1 MLLVT
6 INLYI
11 IPPRIINYMK
21 WGIVLGIIVLFLS
34 FSLSIGYSSATWGP
48 RVFLEEQVFADYDTD
63 GTNSSDS
70 FSQCQSP
77 DDNPCRMG
85 YVDVSV
91 PNDFDTLQ
99 YIRVNLSTDNLE
111 DTDIANHT
119 SYKNVLTSYPTA
131 FSKKKMDVNTTNWGE
146 SSNYYNITNITE
158 APEIRLNLSYG
169 NAFGGTDLYDSDNVV
184 DSSNHIEF
192 NLTILNP
199 STDVNLSDAYVGVQF
214 DIDSG
219 GGGEDLVNISLG
231 SNSSTSGT
239 NLVVD
244 SDTDTYYDRIT
255 WTGNLTANTP
265 VYLTFNATFT
275 EGTNVGNGVA
285 TVYNFDTNT
294 SDKGAGANYT
304 GSSTFT
310 GLTVSDYYSKG
321 PIRQGIDLNY
331 LEETSN
337 WQVRGFIRNMA
348 NETPDNGEVLT
359 YNVTEWGIYE
369 ISPVSGEPY
378 PTSNQSG
385 KFNQTPGT
393 TDLLVPS
400 DGRIYTTEK
409 TRSSNTTW
417 FSTGSETKPYF
428 SVYFDWHVLW
438 NTTDT
443 VTYTSFINTTLDL
456 PTLYIIDMSNNKNL
470 DGIITPDTGDQVVT
484 ITDNATHLGNT
495 NAKADQIE
503 IISVVPANTTGGLF
517 HGWFDINQSSV
528 KAYFV
533 NSTDM
538 YEINTSDDE
547 VTVTVTEVPAD
558 GSYSGFV
565 NVTINDT
572 SLVGLTEGIDI
583 GHDLDVNEYISLTF
597 DCISNATMTTGDSY
611 NFTGNTTMT
620 TPSGTPITENHPT
633 SAISI
638 SAKRLM
644 GYKSLV
650 VLDPSDPTAINV
662 TIVVSVDAS
671 TGENITGIKFLDYVF
686 SGLFDYATYRDNLSV
701 TFWNGAGT
709 DVWVEGTDY
718 DVTDNGTVTLSDGT
732 SANAFEI
739 INASGDGTFTLFD
752 NQSITVRYLM
762 NVTTSGS
769 YILPVE
775 LLGIDPLTGES
786 FRTLAFG
793 AVRVDIP
800 EPLTPLQITENDLSQ
815 AKRILVGKPGLWIK
829 SFEVYNPNARRV
841 ESNFRTL
848 VFKDTTDAHVTYYDV
863 AGQNIDEFV
872 IMGAEEED
880 GRLISWKS
888 SIDPFETRSY
898 EIRVMTPAV
907 LEIDRDVEVL
917 EKMEGKRVKL
927 KMDIYLKNFAQESY
941 ENLILNLPI
950 PYENIMEVRD
960 GFGNRLP
967 FTGGADSSTI
977 TVESIDP
984 DGLKTVSV
992 IYSES
997 YPTIIITPDR
1007 DRYDL
1012 NSPVSLDILVING
1025 GDDIEYP
1032 FMEIDVY
1039 TPGMDVIFSNI
1050 EKLDKMEALEKT
1062 ELYQKFNIPATAPTG
1077 MYIASAKFREDFTT
1091 LASTT
1096 GYFFVSGTSGNI
1108 PEAAQI
1114 LMVIII
1120 TALLIYF
1127 SAKRLKEVRKTRK
1140 VRAEKETEDELIE

>member
-1 MLLVT
+1 
-6 INLYI
+6 
-11 IPPRIINYMK
+11 MK
-21 WGIVLGIIVLFLS
+21 WGIVLGVIVLFLS
-34 FSLSIGYSSATWGP
+34 FSLLTGYSSATWGP
-48 RVFLEEQVFADYDTD
+48 RVFLEEQVFADYE
-63 GTNSSDS
+63 TNGAVSSDS
-70 FSQCQSP
+70 FSQCQAP
-77 DDNPCRMG
+77 DDNPCRAG

-99 YIRVNLSTDNLE
+99 YVRVNLSTDNLD
-111 DTDIANHT
+111 DTDIANT
-119 SYKNVLTSYPTA
+119 TAYKNVLTSYPTA
-131 FSKKKMDVNTTNWGE
+131 FSRKKMNVNTSNWGE

-169 NAFGGTDLYDSDNVV
+169 NAFGGVDLYDSDNIV
-184 DSSNHIEF
+184 DSANHIEF
-192 NLTILNP
+192 NFTIHNP
-199 STDVNLSDAYVGVQF
+199 STAVNLANAVAGVQF

-231 SNSSTSGT
+231 SNASTSGT
-239 NLVVD
+239 NVLVD
-244 SDTDTYYDRIT
+244 SDSDGYFDRIE
-255 WTGNLTANTP
+255 WTGTLTANTP
-265 VYLTFNATFT
+265 VYLTFNATFI
-275 EGTNVGNGVA
+275 EGTNVGNGDA
-285 TVYNFDTNT
+285 TVYNLDTNT
-294 SDKGAGANYT
+294 SDKGAGANYS

-310 GLTVSDYYSKG
+310 GLTISDYYSKG
-321 PIRQGIDLNY
+321 PVRQGIDLNY

-337 WQVRGFIRNMA
+337 WQIRGLIRNMA
-348 NETPDNGEVLT
+348 NETPASGEVLT
-359 YNVTEWGIYE
+359 YNITEWRIYE
-369 ISPVSGEPY
+369 ISPSGEPY
-378 PTSNQSG
+378 PGSNQSG
-385 KFNQTPGT
+385 GFNQTPGT
-393 TDLLVPS
+393 TNLLVPS

-417 FSTGSETKPYF
+417 FSTGSSTKPYF
-428 SVYFDWHVLW
+428 SVYFDWNVVW
-438 NTTDT
+438 NTTGT
-443 VTYTSFINTTLDL
+443 VNYMSNINTTLDL
-456 PTLYIIDMSNNKNL
+456 PTLYVIDMSNNKNL

-484 ITDNATHLGNT
+484 VTDNATHLGNT
-495 NAKADQIE
+495 NAKAEEVE
-503 IISVVPANTTGGLF
+503 ITSVVPANTTGGLF

-528 KAYFV
+528 KLYFV
-533 NSTDM
+533 NSSDM
-538 YEINTSDDE
+538 YEISTSDDE
-547 VTVTVTEVPAD
+547 VTVTTTEVPSD
-558 GSYSGFV
+558 GSYDGFV
-565 NVTINDT
+565 KVTINDT
-572 SLVGLTEGIDI
+572 TLVNLTQGTEI
-583 GHDLDVNEYISLTF
+583 GHDLDVNEYISLSF
-597 DCISNATMTTGDSY
+597 DCISNASMTTGDTF

-620 TPSGTPITENHPT
+620 TASGTPITENHPT

-686 SGLFDYATYRDNLSV
+686 SGLFDYDSYKGNLSV

-709 DVWVEGTDY
+709 SVWSEGADY
-718 DVTDNGTVTLSDGT
+718 EVTDNGTVTLSDGT
-732 SANAFEI
+732 TANAFEI
-739 INASGDGTFTLFD
+739 VNVSGGTFTLLN
-752 NQSITVRYLM
+752 NQSITVRYMM
-762 NVTTSGS
+762 NVTAAGS

-775 LLGIDPLTGES
+775 LLGVDPITGES

-800 EPLTPLQITENDLSQ
+800 EPLIPLQITEDDLSQ

-829 SFEVYNPNARRV
+829 TFEVYNPNARKV
-841 ESNFRTL
+841 DSDFRTL
-848 VFKDTTDAHVTYYDV
+848 VFKDATDAHVRYYDV
-863 AGQNIDEFV
+863 AGKNIDEFV
-872 IMGAEEED
+872 IIGAEEED
-880 GRLISWKS
+880 GRIISWKS
-888 SIDPFETRSY
+888 TIDPFETRSY
-898 EIRVMTPAV
+898 EVRVMTPAV

-927 KMDIYLKNFAQESY
+927 KMDVYLKNFAQESY
-941 ENLILNLPI
+941 KNVILNLPI
-950 PYENIMEVRD
+950 PYENIIEVRD

-977 TVESIDP
+977 TVDSVEA
-984 DGLKTVSV
+984 DGLKTVTV
-992 IYSES
+992 VYSES

-1012 NSPVSLDILVING
+1012 NSPVNLDILVING

-1032 FMEIDVY
+1032 FMELDVY

-1050 EKLDKMEALEKT
+1050 EKLEKMEALEKT
-1062 ELYQKFNIPATAPTG
+1062 ELYQKFNIPATAPSG

-1114 LMVIII
+1114 LMVVII

-1127 SAKRLKEVRKTRK
+1127 SAKRLKEVRKTNK
-1140 VRAEKETEDELIE
+1140 KKETEDDLIE